1 MRTENVEKYR
11 KCSVRAVV
19 GNKTIN
25 QWRLF
30 NEQEI
35 ASGRF
40 RDRAEVLDAG
50 IGLLRQRKAIVDR
63 LANSRH
69 QLDSEQYVELDS
81 AGLRQVFDDLKSRA
95 RQLAAGE
102 NGD

>member
-1 MRTENVEKYR
+1 MIRGKEDYDMASDISRENEEF
-11 KCSVRAVV
+11 
-19 GNKTIN
+19 I
-25 QWRLF
+25 
-30 NEQEI
+30 EQEI

-50 IGLLRQRKAIVDR
+50 IGLLRQRKAIMDR

-69 QLDSEQYVELDS
+69 QLDSGQYVELDS